1 MRTGMHRMKH
11 PAGSRRADLHAA
23 YSTTNRG
30 MKKRF
35 ILAGAATYGGCYSPL
50 TKEQLTAAE
59 AKQEVELGDY
69 APWMA
74 S

>member
-1 MRTGMHRMKH
+1 
-11 PAGSRRADLHAA
+11 AA
-23 YSTTNRG
+23 SGGTNRG
-30 MKKRF
+30 TKKRF

-59 AKQEVELGDY
+59 AKQEVELGDS

>member
-1 MRTGMHRMKH
+1 M
-11 PAGSRRADLHAA
+11 SRFILPCK
-23 YSTTNRG
+23 YVLV
-30 MKKRF
+30 

>member
-1 MRTGMHRMKH
+1 MNSMYFQGR
-11 PAGSRRADLHAA
+11 PSRRLRRHQ
-23 YSTTNRG
+23 RG
-30 MKKRF
+30 AKKRF

-59 AKQEVELGDY
+59 AKQEVELGDS